1 MLSAHTW
8 EEVNVIVL
16 ELKTIRAGYGTTE
29 VLHGLTLR
37 AETGKITTLIGGNG
51 AGKTTTL
58 NCIAGVLRLNG
69 GQIFWNGQELSRMK
83 TTEIVRLG
91 ISLIPEGRH
100 VFPDMTIAENLEMGA
115 YSRHDKAGIKRDYE
129 WVAELFPKL
138 KSRLKQM
145 AGTLSGGE
153 QQMLAVGRALMANPQ
168 VVLMDEPS
176 MGLAPIVVEEVFNV
190 IRQISGM
197 GKTILLV
204 EQNAALA
211 LEVAH
216 YAYVI
221 ELGEIVLSGTGASL
235 LKNPEVEKA
244 YLGL

>member
-1 MLSAHTW
+1 M
-8 EEVNVIVL
+8 L
-16 ELKTIRAGYGTTE
+16 ELRNISAGYGATE
-29 VLHGLTLR
+29 VLHGLSLT
-37 AETGKITTLIGGNG
+37 AEEGKITTLIGGNG

-58 NCIAGVLRLNG
+58 NCIAGVLKPTG
-69 GQIFWNGQELSRMK
+69 GQILWRGQDLTKLR

-91 ISLIPEGRH
+91 IALIPEGRH
-100 VFPDMTIAENLEMGA
+100 VFPDMTVGENLEMGA
-115 YSRHDKAGIKRDYE
+115 YSRKDKAGIRRDFE
-129 WVAELFPKL
+129 WVLQLFPKMNV
-138 KSRLKQM
+138 RLKQL

-153 QQMLAVGRALMANPQ
+153 QQMLAVGRALMANPEL
-168 VVLMDEPS
+168 VLMDEPS

>member
-1 MLSAHTW
+1 MLSALTW
-8 EEVNVIVL
+8 EGVIGIVL
-16 ELKTIRAGYGTTE
+16 ELKSIRAGYGATE
-29 VLHGLTLR
+29 VLHGVTLT
-37 AETGKITTLIGGNG
+37 AEAGKITTLIGGNG

-58 NCIAGVLRLNG
+58 NCIAGVLRLTNG
-69 GQIFWNGQELSRMK
+69 EILWNGQNLSRMK
-83 TTEIVRLG
+83 TKEIVRLG
-91 ISLIPEGRH
+91 VSLIPEGRH

-115 YSRHDKAGIKRDYE
+115 YSRNDAAGIKRDYE
-129 WVAELFPKL
+129 WVLDLFPKL
-138 KSRLKQM
+138 KVRLKQT

-153 QQMLAVGRALMANPQ
+153 QQMLAVSRALMANPQ

-176 MGLAPIVVEEVFNV
+176 MGLAPIVVEEVFAV

-211 LEVAH
+211 LEIAH

-221 ELGEIVLSGTGASL
+221 ELGEIVLSGSGENL

>member
-1 MLSAHTW
+1 
-8 EEVNVIVL
+8 VIVIVL
-16 ELKTIRAGYGTTE
+16 ELKGIEAGYGTTE
-29 VLHGLTLR
+29 VLHGLTLT
-37 AETGKITTLIGGNG
+37 AEEGKITTLIGGNG

-58 NCIAGVLRLNG
+58 NCIAGVLRLTKGN
-69 GQIFWNGQELSRMK
+69 ILWNGQDISRMK

-100 VFPDMTIAENLEMGA
+100 VFPEMTIAENLEMGA
-115 YSRHDKAGIKRDYE
+115 YSRNDKAGIKRDYE

-138 KSRLKQM
+138 KARLKQM

-221 ELGEIVLSGTGASL
+221 ELGEIVLSGTGESM